1 MLTKIERIEARAAR
15 MQEKLGRMP
24 LNDISLKVQDGT
36 IDLKDVLSVIESK
49 FDLKTVA
56 KTTEDLEVEN
66 G

>member
-56 KTTEDLEVEN
+56 KTTEDLEVKN